1 MTMTTMT
8 SHANTTI
15 AAAAQR
21 PGFWQRVYAHLERV
35 GHDRARRE
43 LTSLGYGELVER
55 MTLRARGGR

>member
-1 MTMTTMT
+1 MTSMT
-8 SHANTTI
+8 SHADTTI
-15 AAAAQR
+15 AATAPR